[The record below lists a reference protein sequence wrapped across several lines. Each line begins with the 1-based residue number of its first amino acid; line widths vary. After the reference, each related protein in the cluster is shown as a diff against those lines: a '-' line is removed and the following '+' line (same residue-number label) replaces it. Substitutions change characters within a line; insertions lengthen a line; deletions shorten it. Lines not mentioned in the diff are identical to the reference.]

1 MATVR
6 EATFDLLRR
15 LKMTTVFGNPGST
28 ELPFLRDFSEDFRY
42 VLGLQEATVLGMA
55 EGFAQ
60 GEGRA
65 ALVNLH
71 TGPGLGNAMGAMI
84 TAWHNK
90 TPLLVTAGQQD
101 RRHRAMEPLLTGKLV
116 DLARPYV
123 KRSFEPV
130 RAADVAFIE
139 INNRGYSILKG
150 FRDAIGAGGT
160 VPGLDVEGID
170 FVGVARGLGVE
181 GELVERDGDL
191 LPAFKRAL
199 NAGRPYLLDVVVDP
213 EVPELLK

>member
-6 EATFDLLRR
+6 EATFELLRR

-28 ELPFLRDFSEDFRY
+28 ELPFLKDFPEDFRY

-60 GEGRA
+60 EEGRA
-65 ALVNLH
+65 ALVNVH

-101 RRHRAMEPLLTGKLV
+101 RRHRALDPLLTGQLV

-130 RAADVAFIE
+130 RAADVPGE
-139 INNRGYSILKG
+139 IHRAYHTAMQHPRGPVFVSIPMDDW
-150 FRDAIGAGGT
+150 DAEAESPT
-160 VPGLDVEGID
+160 
-170 FVGVARGLGVE
+170 ARRGPPLG
-181 GELVERDGDL
+181 
-191 LPAFKRAL
+191 P
-199 NAGRPYLLDVVVDP
+199 
-213 EVPELLK
+213 